1 MSPLDAVL
9 DDLRAARPA
18 APPELRERVRAIAA
32 TVPTPRRRVTWRRAA
47 IVLVPAV
54 LAVVVGAAVL
64 GRGDRSAA
72 PEHGGVATDA
82 TQVMPFGAATK
93 SVAVPPPSST
103 RLQDYDATLTLR
115 VRDAEALS
123 DATKR
128 AVRIAGG
135 LGGFPASVSVHGA
148 TGTLKLRVP
157 VTKVQTAV
165 ERLSAVGT
173 IVGESVSIR
182 DVQAGVNATDR
193 TIARLQRDLRRLRAN
208 GAPQQRVDALVA
220 RIERLQRARANAV
233 RQAKLATV
241 ELHLTAKQ
249 PVAAASDGPLDG
261 AVTALRWLGIGALY
275 ALVVGGPVVAVLLLA
290 WLAWRRL
297 RRRAAERLLGV

>member
-1 MSPLDAVL
+1 
-9 DDLRAARPA
+9 
-18 APPELRERVRAIAA
+18 
-32 TVPTPRRRVTWRRAA
+32 
-47 IVLVPAV
+47 
-54 LAVVVGAAVL
+54 
-64 GRGDRSAA
+64 
-72 PEHGGVATDA
+72 
-82 TQVMPFGAATK
+82 MPFGAAAK

-128 AVRIAGG
+128 AVRIVGG
-135 LGGFPASVSVHGA
+135 LGGFPATVSVHGS
-148 TGTLKLRVP
+148 TGDLRLRVP

-165 ERLSAVGT
+165 ERLSALGT

-208 GAPQQRVDALVA
+208 GAPQKRIDALVA

-241 ELHLTAKQ
+241 DLHLTAKQ
-249 PVAAASDGPLDG
+249 PAAAPTDDGPLHG

-275 ALVVGGPVVAVLLLA
+275 AVVVGGPVLVVVLLA
-290 WLAWRRL
+290 WLAWRRG
-297 RRRAAERLLGV
+297 RRRAADRLLGV

>member
-1 MSPLDAVL
+1 V
-9 DDLRAARPA
+9 
-18 APPELRERVRAIAA
+18 
-32 TVPTPRRRVTWRRAA
+32 
-47 IVLVPAV
+47 
-54 LAVVVGAAVL
+54 
-64 GRGDRSAA
+64 RSA
-72 PEHGGVATDA
+72 PV
-82 TQVMPFGAATK
+82 PFGAAAK
-93 SVAVPPPSST
+93 GVAVPPPSST

-128 AVRIAGG
+128 AVRIVGG
-135 LGGFPASVSVHGA
+135 LGGFPASVSVHGS

-165 ERLSAVGT
+165 ERLSGLGT

-193 TIARLQRDLRRLRAN
+193 TIARLQRDLRRLRAA
-208 GAPQQRVDALVA
+208 GAPQKRIDALVT

-241 ELHLTAKQ
+241 ELHLTTKRPA
-249 PVAAASDGPLDG
+249 PGPPDHGPLHG
-261 AVTALRWLGIGALY
+261 ALVALRWLGIGALY
-275 ALVVGGPVVAVLLLA
+275 ALVVGGPVLAVAALA
-290 WLAWRRL
+290 WLAWRVA
-297 RRRAAERLLGV
+297 RRRSTERLLGL